1 MHDSPDMR
9 PGAGPCATASPPA
22 PTRSI
27 RAAPALGG
35 DAQAVRRANIAAS
48 SPGLGEERKGHAVPD
63 DMGVGPTAKSV
74 ALQRVGGFLY
84 RRAGEWK

>member
-1 MHDSPDMR
+1 MR
-9 PGAGPCATASPPA
+9 DGE
-22 PTRSI
+22 PTSSDAQI

-48 SPGLGEERKGHAVPD
+48 SPELGEERKGHAVPD
-63 DMGVGPTAKSV
+63 DMGVGPTTESV
-74 ALQRVGGFLY
+74 ALQRVEGFLY